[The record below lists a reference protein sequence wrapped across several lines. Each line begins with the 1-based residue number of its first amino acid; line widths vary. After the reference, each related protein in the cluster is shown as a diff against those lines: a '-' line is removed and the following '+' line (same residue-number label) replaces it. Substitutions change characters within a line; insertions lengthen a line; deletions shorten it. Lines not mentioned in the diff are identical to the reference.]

1 MKEQLEQ
8 IKANALASLEAAN
21 TPAAL
26 EELRVK
32 LLGKKGELTAVL
44 KLMGKLS
51 PEERPVMGQMA
62 NSVRAAIEEKLEER
76 KTDIHAAVLEAKLA
90 AAAIDVPIPG
100 EAVAV
105 GHQHPMNQV
114 RQQIKEIFVGLGYQV
129 VDGPEVELASYNFTR
144 LNIEEG
150 HPSRDRSDTFY
161 FDDNDEVLLRTQ
173 TSPMQIRFMENH
185 KPPFCMLAPGRV
197 FRKDEADAT
206 HSPMFHQIEGL
217 VVDENITMGDL
228 KGALIS
234 MMQKIY
240 GEESVMRFRPH
251 HFPFTEPSCEMDM
264 QCHKC
269 HGTGEIDGNI
279 CSTCHG
285 EGWIEL
291 LGAGMV
297 HPEVLKNCG
306 IDPERYSGFA
316 FGMGLERMAMGRL
329 KINDLRLIF
338 DNDVRFL
345 NQF

>member
-1 MKEQLEQ
+1 MKEQLEL
-8 IKANALASLEAAN
+8 IKQNALTALSAAE

-26 EELRVK
+26 DEIRVK
-32 LLGKKGELTAVL
+32 VLGKKGELTAVL
-44 KLMGKLS
+44 KMMGKLS
-51 PEERPVMGQMA
+51 PEERPVMDQMA
-62 NSVRAAIEEKLEER
+62 NAVRAEIEAMLEQR
-76 KTDIHAAVLEAKLA
+76 KTAIHAAVLEARLA
-90 AAAIDVPIPG
+90 AEAIDVTIPG
-100 EAVAV
+100 EEVV
-105 GHQHPMNQV
+105 IGHQHPMNQV
-114 RQQIKEIFVGLGYQV
+114 LQEIKDIFVGMGYTV
-129 VDGPEVELASYNFTR
+129 VDGPEVEFASYNFTR

-161 FDDNDEVLLRTQ
+161 FDDKDEVLLRTQ
-173 TSPMQIRFMENH
+173 TSSMQIRFMETH
-185 KPPFCMLAPGRV
+185 KPPLCMLAPGRV

-217 VVDENITMGDL
+217 VVAENITMGDL
-228 KGALIS
+228 KGALINI
-234 MMQKIY
+234 MNKIY
-240 GEESVMRFRPH
+240 GHNAQVRFRPH

-297 HPEVLKNCG
+297 HPEVLRGCG
-306 IDPERYSGFA
+306 IDPDVYSGFA
-316 FGMGLERMAMGRL
+316 FGIGLERTAMGRL